1 MTYFNFQK
9 VIPSLKFSDKASYY
23 GMQIKYKDIQYLA
36 NHDDDNDHIVDCNA
50 DLDYS
55 LSSKAMCKDFRI
67 CTIEN
72 FYLQENDAV
81 RRYLEGGCSGVGAIC
96 PGQTSS

>member
-1 MTYFNFQK
+1 MNPGEDIFMTYFNFQK

-36 NHDDDNDHIVDCNA
+36 NHDDDNDHIIDCNA

-55 LSSKAMCKDFRI
+55 LSSKAIRLIRKQIIFIR
-67 CTIEN
+67 N
-72 FYLQENDAV
+72 FQSV
-81 RRYLEGGCSGVGAIC
+81 SRRLL
-96 PGQTSS
+96 TS